1 MKLGL
6 IQLNP
11 TVGALSDNSTKLL
24 DAALQAQRQG
34 ADIAVASEL
43 SVCGYPPRDW
53 LDHPRFVQDTLQV
66 SRRIVETPLAI
77 PLVFGTLGLSQGRL
91 TNDAVVAQNGREVG
105 RATKQL
111 LPAYDVF
118 DESRYF
124 SSGDQL
130 LQLTLAGRRCA
141 LTICED
147 AWGEAPELTSRYPQS
162 PLAALRDSGVEW
174 LLNVSAS
181 PFTLHKPR
189 LRRENFS
196 AIARRYGTS
205 VAFVNQVGGNDELL
219 FDGQS
224 ALWDPSGALIA
235 RAKSFEEDLLV
246 VDAHAPAPLAAEA
259 ACLEQAAYQ
268 ALVMGVRDY
277 LRKCG
282 FTKAVLGLS
291 GGIDSALVAT
301 LAVDA
306 LGADNVLGVAM
317 PTRYSSAHSLEDARQ
332 LATHLGMR
340 FEVVDIEPLFASTL
354 ATLEAPLERQSE
366 ARGGDD
372 VTWENVQARLRGM
385 TVMALSNRTGAL
397 ALTTGNKSE
406 LAVGYCT
413 LYGDM
418 AGGLAVL
425 SDVPKTWV
433 YRISRWL
440 NRDVERIPQR
450 TLSKAPSAELRPDQ
464 TDQDSLP
471 PYDVLDAILEAYI
484 EQHQAPDELVAAGHD
499 PAVVRQVVKLVNR
512 SEYKR
517 RQAAPGLILT
527 RKAFGP
533 GRRIPVAQR
542 YG

>member
-1 MKLGL
+1 MKLAL

-34 ADIAVASEL
+34 AEVAIASEL

-53 LDHPRFVQDTLQV
+53 LDHPRFVHDTLEQ
-66 SRRIVETPLAI
+66 SRRIVEAPLQI
-77 PLVFGTLGLSQGRL
+77 PLVFGTLGLREGQL
-91 TNDAVVAQNGREVG
+91 TNDAVVAQGGREVG

-111 LPAYDVF
+111 LPTYDVF

-124 SSGDQL
+124 SSGHQL
-130 LQLTLAGRRCA
+130 VQMTLAGRRCA
-141 LTICED
+141 LSVCED
-147 AWGEAPELTSRYPQS
+147 AWADAPELAGRYPEN
-162 PLAALRDSGVEW
+162 PLAALCDSGVEW

-189 LRRENFS
+189 ARRETFG
-196 AIARRYGTS
+196 AIARQYGIF

-224 ALWDPSGALIA
+224 TVWDPTGAIIA
-235 RAKSFEEDLLV
+235 RAKSFEEDLRV
-246 VDAHAPAPLAAEA
+246 VDVHSRAPLAPEPES
-259 ACLEQAAYQ
+259 LEQAAYR

-277 LRKCG
+277 LQKCG

-306 LGADNVLGVAM
+306 LGAENVLGVAM
-317 PTRYSSAHSLEDARQ
+317 PTRYSSKHSLEDARQ
-332 LATHLGMR
+332 LAVNLGMP
-340 FEVVDIEPLFASTL
+340 FEVVDIEPLFASTV
-354 ATLEAPLERQSE
+354 ATLETPLERQSQ
-366 ARGGDD
+366 ASAGD

-433 YRISRWL
+433 YRLAHWI

-450 TLSKAPSAELRPDQ
+450 TLTKAPSAELRPDQ

-484 EQHQAPDELVAAGHD
+484 EQHQAPDEIIAAGHA
-499 PAVVRQVVKLVNR
+499 PAVVRQVMKLVNN